1 MRHYDYEWDLH
12 PNYLLFDKE
21 LDLSSLGWKPGDR
34 FELVETN
41 GRQILKKIINSDNSI
56 TA

>member
-21 LDLSSLGWKPGDR
+21 LNLSCLGWKPGDR

-41 GRQILKKIINSDNSI
+41 GRLILKKITDVETIK
-56 TA
+56 